1 MAGGGR
7 RRRRGRGTARRAKQ
21 PMDRAAWL
29 KLAIIALI
37 LYVAGILVPLG
48 AFLFAVQRDV
58 VLAAWGTGNVALLV
72 LAVALA
78 AALSLGY
85 WLRRLA
91 QRV

>member
-7 RRRRGRGTARRAKQ
+7 RRGRGGRRRAKR
-21 PMDRAAWL
+21 PMDRAGWL
-29 KLAIIALI
+29 KLAVIALI

-58 VLAAWGTGNVALLV
+58 VLAAWGTGNVALVV

-85 WLRRLA
+85 WLKRLA